1 MVVVWAASK
10 VHSFN
15 PYFLGS
21 LTLFVS
27 KKSNLLLKVVSI
39 YYFIRSCSLL
49 FLGSFMNLLIACY
62 EELMVKLLNFEHET
76 LSFINLDR

>member
-21 LTLFVS
+21 LTLFIS
-27 KKSNLLLKVVSI
+27 KKSNLLLKVISI
-39 YYFIRSCSLL
+39 YYFIRSCSL
-49 FLGSFMNLLIACY
+49 FFRVIY
-62 EELMVKLLNFEHET
+62 E
-76 LSFINLDR
+76 FIDCNVMKN